1 MLLGLLSDPTEQL
14 STLKT
19 TMVSCFTH
27 THSHR
32 RHICIQT
39 HAHALYQIETET
51 IHSSFSLCAVVI
63 GFSQIE
69 YNVDEDGRT
78 VELFVTVLEGA
89 IPPGVTRTV
98 MLTTNQ
104 GTAQGRN

>member
-1 MLLGLLSDPTEQL
+1 
-14 STLKT
+14 
-19 TMVSCFTH
+19 MVSCFTH
-27 THSHR
+27 THSHH

-39 HAHALYQIETET
+39 HAHTLYQRDRDTET